1 MRRLATPTAASTDR
15 REPAAAVSRGPDGP
29 IAWLL
34 VATLVWLLEGVLAC
48 GGPPEPTAFPLEEP
62 IPLGILELTV
72 TRMEAVPSPPP
83 APLNILHAQPGDRV
97 IVAYVEWGGLEGLA
111 EQDRFYFVENFLEDR
126 LTLVD
131 AAGNQYRAL
140 SALTRP
146 MYASSDPRGMLGG
159 TVPRDWVVV
168 FHALEDERDFALLV
182 EHPEPREG
190 EPEVA
195 RVELGTLDVP

>member
-1 MRRLATPTAASTDR
+1 MRGLATPTAASSSQPGR
-15 REPAAAVSRGPDGP
+15 AGLVSRRPDGP

-34 VATLVWLLEGVLAC
+34 VGLLAC
-48 GGPPEPTAFPLEEP
+48 GGASQPAAFPLGEP

-72 TRMEAVPSPPP
+72 IRMEAVPSPPP
-83 APLNILHAQPGDRV
+83 VPLSILHAQPGDRV
-97 IVAYVEWGGLEGLA
+97 IVAYVEWDGLEGLA
-111 EQDRFYFVENFLEDR
+111 EQDRFYFVETFLEDR

-131 AAGNQYRAL
+131 AVGNEYRAL

-146 MYASSDPRGMLGG
+146 MYANSDPRGMLGG